1 MFLCFTTTPFS
12 VWVCAPPN
20 SSTFAVSTQASPV
33 VKVCIIISFQYLL
46 NQEQMLKTA
55 LPLFARFI
63 ISNGLRTK
71 HGTFKIALEA
81 ADQALP
87 TLSRNTGLKLTE
99 GAMALLTPDVLQLS
113 DPDTA
118 KENLTFLLAQLPQYG
133 HLYYNGTVLL
143 QYNFTQQ
150 DVDNRDVAYKHGG
163 GNSQTDTFT
172 FVASDRANQGFIVN
186 GRVQSEP
193 VTFTIQA
200 SVTTD
205 LLKRDK
211 WYDKAKNVA
220 VLMTASTCCS
230 LWFNC
235 AACMFASCVPQKI
248 NLGN

>member
-1 MFLCFTTTPFS
+1 M
-12 VWVCAPPN
+12 V
-20 SSTFAVSTQASPV
+20 
-33 VKVCIIISFQYLL
+33 

-71 HGTFKIALEA
+71 YGTFKIVLEA
-81 ADQALP
+81 ADQSLP
-87 TLSRNTGLKLTE
+87 ILSKNMGLRLME

-133 HLYYNGTVLL
+133 HLYYQGAVIL

-163 GNSQTDTFT
+163 GNSQTDRFT
-172 FVASDRANQGFIVN
+172 FVATDRTNQGFIVN

-193 VTFTIQA
+193 VAFTIQA
-200 SVTTD
+200 SATTG

-211 WYDKAKNVA
+211 
-220 VLMTASTCCS
+220 
-230 LWFNC
+230 
-235 AACMFASCVPQKI
+235 
-248 NLGN
+248 

>member
-1 MFLCFTTTPFS
+1 MTPVIYLAVCFHVFKFYIHS
-12 VWVCAPPN
+12 VCAPPS

-33 VKVCIIISFQYLL
+33 VKVCIIISFQYMV

-87 TLSRNTGLKLTE
+87 TLSRNMGLRLME

-133 HLYYNGTVLL
+133 RLYYHGAVLL

-163 GNSQTDTFT
+163 GNSQIDRFT
-172 FVASDRANQGFIVN
+172 FVATDRTNQGFIVN

-193 VTFTIQA
+193 VAFTIQA
-200 SVTTD
+200 SVTTG

-211 WYDKAKNVA
+211 
-220 VLMTASTCCS
+220 
-230 LWFNC
+230 
-235 AACMFASCVPQKI
+235 
-248 NLGN
+248 